1 MSNPTETLC
10 CENCKRELNTAGNL
24 IYGPSVWRDRIRL
37 GAVLFLIPIALL
49 FPVIGTFFFYIIPVV
64 TVYLLTS
71 FLPDVTRITCHHC
84 GHRTEKLGRYKTDNR
99 LFPDTWQAT
108 ASSLSKDEHRCQI
121 EPNWDGERSD
131 TMAYSRD
138 EKNRRFE
145 NRKRFNLVG
154 STPANRFRNRY

>member
-10 CENCKRELNTAGNL
+10 CEKCKRELNTAGNV

-71 FLPDVTRITCHHC
+71 FLPNVTRITCHHC

-99 LFPDTWQAT
+99 LFPDTWQVT
-108 ASSLSKDEHRCQI
+108 ASEPIKKTRTVARSNPIGMENAQI
-121 EPNWDGERSD
+121 YHGLFER
-131 TMAYSRD
+131 
-138 EKNRRFE
+138 
-145 NRKRFNLVG
+145 
-154 STPANRFRNRY
+154 